1 VIIENE
7 LAIFWG
13 LGSDND
19 PRTVKLQ
26 GTKRNSNSTSFTLCV
41 HPTGSSVCY
50 KYPITREIP
59 QGIVDVSK
67 SDLYER
73 PVALVNTSVYVGWN
87 YGVVAGDVSKL
98 VAVKSKNRNE
108 NNSWKYEISQTTSLD
123 DVLQVHPSKKKLL
136 KMRLK
141 KHSSLSW
148 LRFYH
153 PVFSWRLHLDKLF
166 WMFRVR
172 AILELVL
179 FIRTRKMLF
188 EFL

>member
-1 VIIENE
+1 M
-7 LAIFWG
+7 
-13 LGSDND
+13 
-19 PRTVKLQ
+19 
-26 GTKRNSNSTSFTLCV
+26 
-41 HPTGSSVCY
+41 
-50 KYPITREIP
+50 
-59 QGIVDVSK
+59 DVGNT
-67 SDLYER
+67 DLYDR
-73 PVALVNTSVYVGWN
+73 PMALENTAVFVGWN

-148 LRFYH
+148 LRFHH

-166 WMFRVR
+166 WMFPVR
-172 AILELVL
+172 TLLELML
-179 FIRTRKMLF
+179 FIHTRQMLF
-188 EFL
+188 ESL